1 MGFQFVPASEVKQKS
16 HAVIGISAPAKT
28 GKTYT
33 ALYLAQKLAQAA
45 GKPVYMIDTD
55 SGRGLKYADR
65 PDVYPDLNPYLYL
78 NLKPPHSS
86 ERYQAAIKAAETA
99 GAGCIVVDTGSDEW
113 DGDGGVL
120 DQHEKRLDQLA
131 GNDYKKRE
139 KSNMAGWA
147 KVKPPHKRFAH
158 SLTQLDCHLIICFRG
173 EPKTEVGKDGT
184 PRVLGIQPV
193 WGTAIPF
200 KLDFHLHMADKDK
213 PGVYE
218 PWFRGLEHE
227 RDIFPGG
234 RVDAATVKRILASYA
249 GESSSSGPAV
259 APAAAV
265 SAKPAPANGGHGAM
279 FTNQP
284 GWTLK
289 EVGTKLIY
297 SHAGDSSTREA
308 QKSIFRLFRTR
319 FSMQDMSPEE
329 KETALQIAEDN
340 KHLIDGLPEVGR
352 KQINN
357 LLQVIVQSQL

>member
-1 MGFQFVPASEVKQKS
+1 MGFNFVPAAEVKQKS

-33 ALYLAQKLAQAA
+33 ALYLAQLLARAA

-78 NLKPPHSS
+78 RLDPPHSS
-86 ERYQAAIKAAETA
+86 ERYQEAIKAANSA

-131 GNDYKKRE
+131 GQDYKKRE

-158 SLTQLDCHLIICFRG
+158 SLTQLDAHLIICFRG
-173 EPKTEVGKDGT
+173 EPKTEVGKDGK
-184 PRVLGIQPV
+184 PRILGIQPV
-193 WGTAIPF
+193 WGSAIPF
-200 KLDFHLHMADKDK
+200 KLDFHLHMNDKDR

-218 PWFRGLEHE
+218 PWFRGLKHE
-227 RDIFPGG
+227 TGIFPGG
-234 RVDAATVKRILASYA
+234 RVDAATVKRLLASYA
-249 GESSSSGPAV
+249 GESPSSGPAV
-259 APAAAV
+259 APGAPAAAV
-265 SAKPAPANGGHGAM
+265 ATPPDPVNAEGS
-279 FTNQP
+279 
-284 GWTLK
+284 WVLK
-289 EVGTKLIY
+289 EVDGKRVYAHT
-297 SHAGDSSTREA
+297 SDPSTREA

-319 FSMQDMSPEE
+319 FSMKDMTPEE
-329 KETALQIAEDN
+329 KETALAIAEDN
-340 KHLIDGLPEVGR
+340 QHLIDGLPQVGR
-352 KQINN
+352 KQLNN
-357 LLQVIVQSQL
+357 LLQIIVQSQLAKEE